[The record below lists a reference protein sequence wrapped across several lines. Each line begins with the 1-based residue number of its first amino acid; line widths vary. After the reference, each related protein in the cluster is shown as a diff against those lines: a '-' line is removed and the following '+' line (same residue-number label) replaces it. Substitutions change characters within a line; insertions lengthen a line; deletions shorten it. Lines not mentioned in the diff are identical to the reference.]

1 MTGLEAHTPAAQL
14 AVPTPGLQPWKV
26 SQRQICDTTSLNIR
40 HMEAFLLRVVGRKG
54 ADALMARSRQICGA
68 QAPSSVMSSGL
79 FRLSADLMGEPL
91 AQRMLP
97 PESERGKAFTST

>member
-1 MTGLEAHTPAAQL
+1 MTGLDVQTPAAPVAVHTTELQL
-14 AVPTPGLQPWKV
+14 GKAP
-26 SQRQICDTTSLNIR
+26 QRHSGRATSLNIR

-54 ADALMARSRQICGA
+54 ADALIARSRQMCGA
-68 QAPSSVMSSGL
+68 QAPSSVLSSGL

-97 PESERGKAFTST
+97 PESERGKAFTAN